1 MTSRINHI
9 LLLLCYLFAWLLPL
23 VHVYEVEKERAEHR
37 LCIAEYSHN
46 GDADAANFHR
56 KCQHHIHDDDHCAI
70 CQAGP
75 SAKNGVM
82 LTQEPVVP
90 APPVIS
96 VSIFERLIFT
106 TCQIH
111 RHLIQPRAP

>member
-23 VHVYEVEKERAEHR
+23 AHEHEVEKERAEHR
-37 LCIAEYSHN
+37 LCIAGYIHN
-46 GDADAANFHR
+46 GGADAANVHR

-70 CQAGP
+70 CQAGQ

-82 LTQEPVVP
+82 LTQGLVVP
-90 APPVIS
+90 APSVVTIS
-96 VSIFERLIFT
+96 TLERLKLS
-106 TCQIH
+106 TCQLH